1 MPFERRSDGPAG
13 DEKEEPAADDIVVV
27 LIFLDLIVFW
37 RLVDGFGVIKSS
49 SDDIVCKS
57 KKNI

>member
-1 MPFERRSDGPAG
+1 
-13 DEKEEPAADDIVVV
+13 VV
-27 LIFLDLIVFW
+27 LIFLDLIVCW
-37 RLVDGFGVIKSS
+37 RLVDGFGAIKSS

>member
-1 MPFERRSDGPAG
+1 
-13 DEKEEPAADDIVVV
+13 VV